1 MRARGRPRDPRV
13 ERAILD
19 AALALLAEGGSEALT
34 VEAVAARAGVARTT
48 VYRRWQRADELL
60 AAAVDDVVA
69 RLMPPARS
77 GETRADLVAIVA
89 ATVRALTNAKY
100 GRVVR
105 VLLSELA
112 RNSEPVSQLRR
123 RFVDARRNELRE
135 VLENGAARGELRAG
149 IDADTAADLLLGP
162 VYYRVVLAG
171 RPADAGFAERV
182 VDAFL
187 RVARRASS

>member
-1 MRARGRPRDPRV
+1 
-13 ERAILD
+13 
-19 AALALLAEGGSEALT
+19 LT

-48 VYRRWQRADELL
+48 VYRRWQGADELL

-69 RLMPPARS
+69 RLMPPPNS

-105 VLLSELA
+105 VLLSDLA
-112 RNSEPVSQLRR
+112 RSAEPVSQLRR
-123 RFVDARRNELRE
+123 RLVDARRNELRE
-135 VLENGAARGELRAG
+135 VLARGTARGELRAD

-171 RPADAGFAERV
+171 RPADPGFAERA

-187 RVARRASS
+187 RVVRT

>member
-1 MRARGRPRDPRV
+1 M

-48 VYRRWQRADELL
+48 VYRRWRRADELL

-112 RNSEPVSQLRR
+112 RSAEPVSQLRH

-135 VLENGAARGELRAG
+135 VLESGAARGELRAG
-149 IDADTAADLLLGP
+149 IDTDTAADLLLGP

-171 RPADAGFAERV
+171 RPADAGFAETV

-187 RVARRASS
+187 RVAREASS

>member
-1 MRARGRPRDPRV
+1 M

-19 AALALLAEGGSEALT
+19 AALALLGEGGSEALT

-48 VYRRWQRADELL
+48 VYRRWQGADDLL

-69 RLMPPARS
+69 RLMPPANS

-112 RNSEPVSQLRR
+112 RSAESVSQFRR
-123 RFVDARRNELRE
+123 RLVDTRRKELRE
-135 VLENGAARGELRAG
+135 VLARGAARGELRAD
-149 IDADTAADLLLGP
+149 IDVDTAADLLLGP

-171 RPADAGFAERV
+171 RRADPGFAERV

-187 RVARRASS
+187 RVARA